1 MVTVGSLIDFLR
13 CRKTGLIPRAIRA
26 SDDAVLA
33 VHGHIVQG
41 HHTESLRKSSRK
53 FFLRST
59 SPPTAFAENMEAW
72 AHLLGQENLHLD
84 RNPLILEDIGLARLP
99 SSNGRYQGPD
109 PIA

>member
-33 VHGHIVQG
+33 HGHIVQG
-41 HHTESLRKSSRK
+41 HHTESLLKSSRK

-72 AHLLGQENLHLD
+72 EHLLGQENLHLG
-84 RNPLILEDIGLARLP
+84 RTPLILKDIGLTRLP
-99 SSNGRYQGPD
+99 SSNGKYQ
-109 PIA
+109 